1 MEFEMMKIR
10 AQKMRKLTLK
20 LMMQSIRT
28 MVARDELNIKKSGY
42 GRRKGNDRFGILRSP
57 LDT

>member
-1 MEFEMMKIR
+1 MEFKMMKIR
-10 AQKMRKLTLK
+10 AQKMRRLTLK

-28 MVARDELNIKKSGY
+28 MVAKDELNIKKSGN
-42 GRRKGNDRFGILRSP
+42 GQRKGNDQFGLLRSP